1 MAEKIRIA
9 AAQYSVSYF
18 QQDTDFQAKLQ
29 YWVAEAAKQQA
40 QLLLFPEYAAM
51 ELCSLLSSEL
61 QRDLHGQ
68 LHAMQA
74 LLPLYLDSYQQLA
87 KQYQVTIVAGSFPQQ
102 LDNGFVNRAYVLHP
116 DGKVDYQDK
125 QIMTR
130 FETEDWCIQ
139 RGEAL
144 KVIDSA
150 IGRIA
155 INICYDAEFPL
166 LARQQMEQGADLLL
180 VPSVTDTE
188 HGYHRVRLGSQ
199 ARALE
204 NQCYVVHAPLV
215 GAAAWSPAVDIN
227 TGRAGVYTPLDRG
240 FPADGILV
248 QGVMNQETWIY
259 ADLNLARTRRIRD
272 HGQVRNYHDWQ
283 QQTLT

>member
-139 RGEAL
+139 TGEAL